1 MNRRAALTLALS
13 TAAAAACT
21 GPGEVR
27 LGPDGKPLPQVYRIS
42 SRDTDRIQLRMLESV
57 NTLRS
62 AAQVPAVAL
71 NSQLIAAAA
80 THARD
85 MAVQNRPWHFGSDGS
100 SPITRAERSGYT
112 GRLLGEV
119 LSESFET
126 ELETLSAWM
135 TEPDKRERI
144 LDPRARDL
152 GFAWYQE
159 QTGKIWWVMNL
170 GAPAGLTTDTGLT
183 G

>member
-13 TAAAAACT
+13 AAAVAACT
-21 GPGEVR
+21 GPAEVR
-27 LGPDGKPLPQVYRIS
+27 LGPDGKPMPQVYRIAA
-42 SRDTDRIQLRMLESV
+42 RDTDRIQLRMLESV
-57 NTLRS
+57 NTLRQ
-62 AAQVPAVAL
+62 AAQAPAVAL
-71 NSQLIAAAA
+71 NSQLIASAA

-100 SPITRAERSGYT
+100 SPISRAARAGYG

-135 TEPDKRERI
+135 AQPDTRGII

-152 GFAWYQE
+152 GFSWFQE
-159 QTGKIWWVMNL
+159 PTGKIWWVMNL
-170 GAPAGLTTDTGLT
+170 GAPAGLPTAPGLT

>member
-1 MNRRAALTLALS
+1 MNRRAAAILTLSAL
-13 TAAAAACT
+13 AVAACA

-27 LGPDGKPLPQVYRIS
+27 LGPDGRPLPQVYRITP
-42 SRDTDRIQLRMLESV
+42 RDTDRIQLRMLESV
-57 NTLRS
+57 NTLRQ
-62 AAQVPAVAL
+62 AAGVPAVAL
-71 NSQLIAAAA
+71 NSQLIASAA

-100 SPITRAERSGYT
+100 SPISRAARAGYGGT
-112 GRLLGEV
+112 LLGEV

-135 TEPDKRERI
+135 AQPDTRGI
-144 LDPRARDL
+144 VLDPRARDL
-152 GFAWYQE
+152 GFSWFQE
-159 QTGKIWWVMNL
+159 PTGKIWWVMNL
-170 GAPAGLTTDTGLT
+170 GAPAGPALT